1 VKTFAGDGG
10 VQLLTR
16 LLVIG
21 SVCFAF
27 GAPGQEQ
34 LPKREMNV
42 RQGPESVFDRPP
54 TEILPALAGA
64 KATGENGRVGSELVF
79 WGYEHSDGRRI
90 FFFACALR
98 PEVDC
103 ATRVPAIC
111 PTTTTVLET
120 REASGKTV
128 RRNCRNISVVGAGDT
143 RPGCDDRTQTAGMAV
158 GLVSCG

>member
-1 VKTFAGDGG
+1 

-16 LLVIG
+16 LIVMSLCV
-21 SVCFAF
+21 AF
-27 GAPGQEQ
+27 SAAGQEQ
-34 LPKREMNV
+34 VARREMNV

-54 TEILPALAGA
+54 AEILPALAGA

-79 WGYEHSDGRRI
+79 WGYEQRDGRRV

-111 PTTTTVLET
+111 PATTTVLET
-120 REASGKTV
+120 SETSGKTV
-128 RRNCRNISVVGAGDT
+128 RRNCRNVSVVGAGDV
-143 RPGCDDRTQTAGMAV
+143 RPGCDDRTETASMAV